1 MRDIKLYFQIEIAF
15 LKQIR
20 MPLLCSYINLIPFNT
35 MRLEIT
41 NRYKKDIKYWQHWE
55 YDEQYDR
62 FICPNGKNIEFK
74 NYSTRKD
81 KYGYQRDFKIYECE
95 SCDDCEF
102 KDRF

>member
-1 MRDIKLYFQIEIAF
+1 
-15 LKQIR
+15 
-20 MPLLCSYINLIPFNT
+20 MPLLCSYIDLIPFNT
-35 MRLEIT
+35 MRFEMK

-62 FICPNGKNIEFK
+62 FICPKGKNIEFK

-102 KDRF
+102 KDRFCRSQNFIYGEMKR